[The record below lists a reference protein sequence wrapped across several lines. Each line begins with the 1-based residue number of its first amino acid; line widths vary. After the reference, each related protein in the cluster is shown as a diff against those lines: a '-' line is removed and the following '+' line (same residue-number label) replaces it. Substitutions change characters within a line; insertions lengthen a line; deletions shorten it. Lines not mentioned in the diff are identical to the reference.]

1 MKIALEIIILIVSVA
16 LIIIVLSQEGKETGL
31 SSLSGT
37 TDTYWSRNKGRSKE
51 GMLVKLT
58 TVLMVLLI
66 VISLLL
72 SSKLFA

>member
-1 MKIALEIIILIVSVA
+1 MKLALEIIILLVSVA
-16 LIIIVLSQEGKETGL
+16 LTVIVLMQEGKETGL
-31 SSLSGT
+31 GSLSGT

-51 GMLVKLT
+51 GIRVKF
-58 TVLMVLLI
+58 TVVLLILLI

>member
-1 MKIALEIIILIVSVA
+1 MKLALEIIILIVSVA

-51 GMLVKLT
+51 GMLVKIT
-58 TVLMVLLI
+58 TLLMILLI

>member
-1 MKIALEIIILIVSVA
+1 MKLALEIIILIVSVA

-58 TVLMVLLI
+58 TLLMILLI

>member
-1 MKIALEIIILIVSVA
+1 MKLALEIIILIVSVA

-51 GMLVKLT
+51 GMLVKIT
-58 TVLMVLLI
+58 TLLMILMI

>member
-1 MKIALEIIILIVSVA
+1 MKLALEIIILIVSVA

-51 GMLVKLT
+51 GMLVKIT
-58 TVLMVLLI
+58 TLLMILLI

-72 SSKLFA
+72 SSKLFV